1 MKDLIIVIVVLVLV
15 FVPGHYTKKYLEDSG
30 EKIVEI
36 LTKIR
41 QDVEQERFENSN
53 LVYELKVEWD
63 KEQEL
68 WNVFLNHQNTD
79 EIQREIEKLI
89 TNYEGKERHEALIN
103 ITEIKS
109 IIEDAPKGE
118 GIALV
123 NIF

>member
-1 MKDLIIVIVVLVLV
+1 MKDLFIVIGVIALV

-30 EKIVEI
+30 KKIVET
-36 LTKIR
+36 LVEIR
-41 QDVEQERFENSN
+41 QNVEQERFENSN
-53 LVYELKVEWD
+53 LVYELKDEWD

-68 WNVFLNHQNTD
+68 WNIFSNHQNTD
-79 EIQREIEKLI
+79 QIQREIEKLI
-89 TNYEGKERHEALIN
+89 TNYENKERHEALIN

-118 GIALV
+118 EIALV

>member
-68 WNVFLNHQNTD
+68 WNVFSNHQNTD

>member
-1 MKDLIIVIVVLVLV
+1 MKDLIIVIVVLALV
-15 FVPGHYTKKYLEDSG
+15 FIPGHYTKKYLEDSG
-30 EKIVEI
+30 KKIVET
-36 LTKIR
+36 LVKIR
-41 QDVEQERFENSN
+41 QDVEQGGFENTN
-53 LVYELKVEWD
+53 LVYKLKSEWD

-68 WNVFLNHQNTD
+68 WNVFSNHQNTD

-89 TNYEGKERHEALIN
+89 TNYENKKRHEALIN

>member
-1 MKDLIIVIVVLVLV
+1 MKDLIIVIVVLALF
-15 FVPGHYTKKYLEDSG
+15 FVPGYYTKKYLEDSG
-30 EKIVEI
+30 KKIVET
-36 LTKIR
+36 LVEIR
-41 QDVEQERFENSN
+41 EDVEQERFENAN
-53 LVYELKVEWD
+53 LVYELKDEWD

-68 WNVFLNHQNTD
+68 WNVFSNHQNTD

>member
-1 MKDLIIVIVVLVLV
+1 MKDLIIVAVVLAIV

-30 EKIVEI
+30 EKIVET
-36 LTKIR
+36 LVKIR
-41 QDVEQERFENSN
+41 KDVEQESFENSN
-53 LVYELKVEWD
+53 LVYELKNEWD

-68 WNVFLNHQNTD
+68 WNVFSNHQNTD
-79 EIQREIEKLI
+79 QIQREIEKLI
-89 TNYEGKERHEALIN
+89 TNYEGKERREALIN

-118 GIALV
+118 GISLV

>member
-1 MKDLIIVIVVLVLV
+1 MKDLIIVFVVLVLV

-30 EKIVEI
+30 EKIVET
-36 LTKIR
+36 LVKIK
-41 QDVEQERFENSN
+41 QDVEQEKFENSN
-53 LVYELKVEWD
+53 LVYELKDEWN

-68 WNVFLNHQNTD
+68 WNVFSNHQNTD
-79 EIQREIEKLI
+79 QIQREIEKLI
-89 TNYEGKERHEALIN
+89 TNYESKERHEALIN

-118 GIALV
+118 GIAIV

>member
-1 MKDLIIVIVVLVLV
+1 MKDLIIVIAVLALV
-15 FVPGHYTKKYLEDSG
+15 FVPGYYTKKYLEDSG
-30 EKIVEI
+30 KKIVET
-36 LTKIR
+36 LVEIR
-41 QDVEQERFENSN
+41 EDVEQERFDNSN
-53 LVYELKVEWD
+53 LVYELKDEWD

-68 WNVFLNHQNTD
+68 WNVFSNHQNTD
-79 EIQREIEKLI
+79 QIQREIEKLI
-89 TNYEGKERHEALIN
+89 TNYVGKERHEALIN

>member
-1 MKDLIIVIVVLVLV
+1 MKDLIIVIIVIVLV
-15 FVPGHYTKKYLEDSG
+15 FVPGYYTKKYLEDSG
-30 EKIVEI
+30 EKIVET
-36 LTKIR
+36 LVEIR
-41 QDVEQERFENSN
+41 HDVEQDRFENSN
-53 LVYELKVEWD
+53 LVYELKEEWD

-68 WNVFLNHQNTD
+68 WNIFSNHQNTD
-79 EIQREIEKLI
+79 QIQREIEKLI
-89 TNYEGKERHEALIN
+89 TNYEGKERREALIN

>member
-1 MKDLIIVIVVLVLV
+1 MKDLIIVIVVLALV
-15 FVPGHYTKKYLEDSG
+15 FVPGYYTKKYLEDSG
-30 EKIVEI
+30 KKIVET
-36 LTKIR
+36 LVEIR
-41 QDVEQERFENSN
+41 EDVEQERFENAN
-53 LVYELKVEWD
+53 LVYELKDEWD

-68 WNVFLNHQNTD
+68 WNVFSNHQNTD

>member
-1 MKDLIIVIVVLVLV
+1 MKDLIIVITVLLLV

-30 EKIVEI
+30 KKIVEI
-36 LTKIR
+36 LMEIR
-41 QDVEQERFENSN
+41 QDVEGEMFEKPN
-53 LVYELKVEWD
+53 LVYELKDEWD

-68 WNVFLNHQNTD
+68 WNVFSNHQNTD

-89 TNYEGKERHEALIN
+89 TNYEGRERHEALIN

>member
-1 MKDLIIVIVVLVLV
+1 MKDLIIVIVVLLLV

-36 LTKIR
+36 LTEIR

-68 WNVFLNHQNTD
+68 WNVFSNHQNTD

-89 TNYEGKERHEALIN
+89 TNYESKERHEALIN

-118 GIALV
+118 EIALV

>member
-1 MKDLIIVIVVLVLV
+1 MKDLLIVIVVIALV
-15 FVPGHYTKKYLEDSG
+15 FVPGYYTKKYLEDSG
-30 EKIVEI
+30 KKIVET
-36 LTKIR
+36 LVRIR
-41 QDVEQERFENSN
+41 EDVEQERFENAN
-53 LVYELKVEWD
+53 LVYELKDEWD

-68 WNVFLNHQNTD
+68 WNVFSNHQNTD

>member
-1 MKDLIIVIVVLVLV
+1 MKDLLIVIVVIALV
-15 FVPGHYTKKYLEDSG
+15 FVPGYYTKKYLEDSG
-30 EKIVEI
+30 KKIVET
-36 LTKIR
+36 LVKIR
-41 QDVEQERFENSN
+41 EDVEQERFENAN
-53 LVYELKVEWD
+53 LVYELKDEWD

-68 WNVFLNHQNTD
+68 WNVFSNHQNTD

>member
-1 MKDLIIVIVVLVLV
+1 MKDLIIVFVVLVLV

-30 EKIVEI
+30 EKIVET
-36 LTKIR
+36 LVKIK
-41 QDVEQERFENSN
+41 QDVEKETFENSN
-53 LVYELKVEWD
+53 LVYELKDEWN

-68 WNVFLNHQNTD
+68 WNVFSNHQNTD
-79 EIQREIEKLI
+79 QIQREIEKLI
-89 TNYEGKERHEALIN
+89 TNYESKERHEALIN

-118 GIALV
+118 GIAIV

>member
-1 MKDLIIVIVVLVLV
+1 MKDLIIVIVVLLLV
-15 FVPGHYTKKYLEDSG
+15 FVPGHYTKKYLVDSG

-36 LTKIR
+36 LTEIR

-68 WNVFLNHQNTD
+68 WNVFSNHQNTD

-89 TNYEGKERHEALIN
+89 TNYESKERHEALIN

-118 GIALV
+118 EIALV